1 MSRCIDDRGPEFFS
15 RTTTRVI
22 DMKYICP
29 LIVVEDITV
38 SREFYEVMLEQ
49 KIKYDFGENITF
61 EGDFALHLKS
71 HFSEL
76 IDGKPVTKGS
86 NGFELYFEHD
96 DIEKMVE
103 KLKHTNV
110 EFIHETR
117 EQPWRQKVARF
128 YDPDRHIIEIGE
140 SMEFLSFR
148 LSKEGTSA
156 DEISK
161 ILNMPVGFV
170 TEAIEQIQKRENES

>member
-1 MSRCIDDRGPEFFS
+1 
-15 RTTTRVI
+15 
-22 DMKYICP
+22 MKYICP
-29 LIVVEDITV
+29 LIVVEDIRA
-38 SREFYEVMLEQ
+38 SRDFYEVLLEQ

-61 EGDFALHLKS
+61 EGDFAIHLRS

-76 IDGKPVTKGS
+76 IDGKPIRRGS

-96 DIEKMVE
+96 NIENLVE
-103 KLKHTNV
+103 KLKFNNV
-110 EFIHETR
+110 EFLHEAR

-148 LSKEGTSA
+148 LSKEGKST

-161 ILNMPVGFV
+161 IINMPVDFV
-170 TEAIEQIQKRENES
+170 TGAIEEIQKPGHGS

>member
-1 MSRCIDDRGPEFFS
+1 MYCFPETGFFS
-15 RTTTRVI
+15 RTTKRVI
-22 DMKYICP
+22 VMKYICP
-29 LIVVEDITV
+29 LIVVEDIRA
-38 SREFYEVMLEQ
+38 SREFYEVLLEQ

-61 EGDFALHLKS
+61 EGDFALHLRS

-76 IDGKPVTKGS
+76 IDGKPITRGS

-103 KLKHTNV
+103 KLKCYNV
-110 EFIHETR
+110 GFLHETR

-128 YDPDRHIIEIGE
+128 YDPDGHIIEIGE

-148 LSKEGTSA
+148 LSKEGIAT

-161 ILNMPVGFV
+161 IINMPVDFV
-170 TEAIEQIQKRENES
+170 TEAIEQIQKRLNGS

>member
-1 MSRCIDDRGPEFFS
+1 
-15 RTTTRVI
+15 
-22 DMKYICP
+22 MKYICP
-29 LIVVEDITV
+29 LIVVEDIKV
-38 SREFYEVMLEQ
+38 SREFYEVMLGQ

-61 EGDFALHLKS
+61 EGDFALHLRS

-76 IDGKPVTKGS
+76 IGGRPITRGG

-103 KLKHTNV
+103 KLKCNNV

-140 SMEFLSFR
+140 SMEYLSFR
-148 LSKEGTSA
+148 LSNEGIAA

-161 ILNMPVGFV
+161 TINMPVDFV
-170 TEAIEQIQKRENES
+170 TEAIEQIQKRGHGS